1 MITNIFDFHEKSLK
15 CFNLATL
22 KKCPIIYPGVKG
34 RIRILPFQVVPNP
47 DKISPEPQ
55 HCPVTLCCFASR
67 LVFPTHILR
76 LKNRGRARWRGVVY
90 STADPTIFSQA
101 KQKTD
106 SLQNAG
112 HATHFS
118 GKFVKLFF
126 SVLATEGK
134 RGRQTGK
141 SERGGE
147 GWCTVIFLG
156 EDFSSFLSRT
166 PEFVICD
173 HDADGGPPH
182 AT

>member
-1 MITNIFDFHEKSLK
+1 M
-15 CFNLATL
+15 
-22 KKCPIIYPGVKG
+22 
-34 RIRILPFQVVPNP
+34 
-47 DKISPEPQ
+47 
-55 HCPVTLCCFASR
+55 
-67 LVFPTHILR
+67 
-76 LKNRGRARWRGVVY
+76 VY

-126 SVLATEGK
+126 FCSGDRGKK
-134 RGRQTGK
+134 RGRQANKGGG
-141 SERGGE
+141 ERGGKGG

-173 HDADGGPPH
+173 HVADGGPPH